1 MGDYN
6 VEDHLINNNEG
17 VNDQVI
23 EEGEILKVKRNTLTE
38 TQFVVECLYK
48 GQKVQV
54 IASRDEII
62 KMNISALLDYYENDL
77 SVKDKSFP

>member
-38 TQFVVECLYK
+38 T
-48 GQKVQV
+48 
-54 IASRDEII
+54 
-62 KMNISALLDYYENDL
+62 
-77 SVKDKSFP
+77 